1 MTEMEM
7 ESRNEMEM
15 ETEIDNSWKTKTY
28 IIGAVAGALIGI
40 GTAFLLAR
48 SSDERSGGPPEVST
62 MDALKVGVAVI
73 GLVRGVAS
81 LGD

>member
-7 ESRNEMEM
+7 QASTGM
-15 ETEIDNSWKTKTY
+15 ETELDNSWKTKTY
-28 IIGAVAGALIGI
+28 IIGGVAGLLIGL
-40 GTAFLLAR
+40 GTAFLLVR
-48 SSDERSGGPPEVST
+48 SSDERVGGPPEVST

-73 GLVRGVAS
+73 GLVRGIAA

>member
-1 MTEMEM
+1 MTVTEMEM
-7 ESRNEMEM
+7 TT
-15 ETEIDNSWKTKTY
+15 ETEIELNKSWKTKTY
-28 IIGAVAGALIGI
+28 IIGAVAGALLGV

-48 SSDERSGGPPEVST
+48 SSNERTGGPPEVTT

-73 GLVRGVAS
+73 GLVRGIAS

>member
-1 MTEMEM
+1 MSETVTEMAAELDQD
-7 ESRNEMEM
+7 
-15 ETEIDNSWKTKTY
+15 TSWRTKTY
-28 IIGAVAGALIGI
+28 LIGGLAGLLI
-40 GTAFLLAR
+40 GLGTAFLLVR

-73 GLVRGVAS
+73 GLVRGIAA